1 MSTVAEQMT
10 SAEASRLL
18 GVSVRQVERLVA
30 AGDLTR
36 VGRVGRS
43 LLIDAAS
50 VHRMR
55 GRGSR
60 RGRPWA
66 AETKRAAADLLA
78 EGRTERLTQA
88 ERSRLRSRLRGMT
101 AEEPVQAM
109 SGRAQVRRLRA
120 SGSFLDRLRQSVT
133 LTGAAAVDAD
143 RAVAGRFGLAS
154 AQRDT
159 VDGYVDADT
168 AQRLIDE
175 CHLVD
180 DANGNVTLRITDDHQ
195 GDRMLADDVTVA
207 LDLAD
212 SLDARERSAGLALL
226 RSRLRAL

>member
-1 MSTVAEQMT
+1 MSRVAEQMT

-30 AGDLTR
+30 TGHLTR
-36 VGRVGRS
+36 VDRVGRS

-55 GRGSR
+55 ARGSR

-66 AETKRAAADLLA
+66 AETTRAATDLLA
-78 EGRTERLTQA
+78 HGRTERLTQSA
-88 ERSRLRSRLRGMT
+88 RSRLRSRLRSMT
-101 AEEPVQAM
+101 AEDLVQAM
-109 SGRAQVRRLRA
+109 SGRAQVRNFRA
-120 SGSFLDRLRQSVT
+120 SGSFLDRLRRSVT
-133 LTGAAAVDAD
+133 LTGTAAVDAD
-143 RAVAGRFGLAS
+143 RAVAGRFGLAT

-168 AQRLIDE
+168 ARRLTDE
-175 CHLVD
+175 CQLVD
-180 DANGNVTLRITDDHQ
+180 DANGNVTLRITDDHP
-195 GDRMLADDVTVA
+195 GDRMPADDVTVA

-212 SLDARERSAGLALL
+212 SLDVRERSAGLALL
-226 RSRLRAL
+226 RNRLSGL